1 MDAGLG
7 VSMRLMKEPE
17 GARPWPMDG
26 RRVRRVMEGLR
37 VLDTD
42 GRRLG
47 EQGAGEPGWTVAAQ
61 LEIALNVLERRRWT
75 WVVVGRA
82 GRGARGGEGR
92 GWARFFN
99 AGGVARKANW
109 TLGNWAAISNS

>member
-7 VSMRLMKEPE
+7 VSMRLMKEPD

-26 RRVRRVMEGLR
+26 RRVRRVMDGLR
-37 VLDTD
+37 VLVTD

-61 LEIALNVLERRRWT
+61 LDILLNVLERRRWT
-75 WVVVGRA
+75 RVVGRA

-109 TLGNWAAISNS
+109 ALGNWTAI

>member
-1 MDAGLG
+1 MD
-7 VSMRLMKEPE
+7 
-17 GARPWPMDG
+17 
-26 RRVRRVMEGLR
+26 GLR
-37 VLDTD
+37 VLVTD

-47 EQGAGEPGWTVAAQ
+47 EQGAGEPGWMVAAQ
-61 LEIALNVLERRRWT
+61 LDILLNVLERRRWT
-75 WVVVGRA
+75 RVVGRA

-109 TLGNWAAISNS
+109 ALGNWTAI